1 MSYRATLLTLAER
14 VEQAAGP
21 ERILD
26 EKIAV
31 LIGGWR
37 YKWFSNVQPPGFY
50 WRQGDYSWT
59 KDGETPPYYTARLDA
74 AVTLYAVLPEVIPSC
89 PRKVCAAAL
98 REKAG
103 IGL

>member
-1 MSYRATLLTLAER
+1 MTDRETLLTLAER
-14 VEQAAGP
+14 VEQAAAP
-21 ERILD
+21 DRISD
-26 EKIAV
+26 QIIAV

-37 YKWFSNVQPPGFY
+37 CKWFSDGPCPGFY

-74 AVTLYAVLPEVIPSC
+74 AVTLYAVLPAVIPSC

-103 IGL
+103 IMP